1 MRRVEI
7 IGVDTSSLPKLSGEE
22 SRRYLEEIKNG
33 NDEMKKEFV
42 TANLRLVLS
51 IVQRF
56 GGNGKN
62 DSDDLFQI
70 GCIGLLKALN
80 NFDTSQNVRFSTYAV
95 PMIIGE
101 IRRYMRESTGIK
113 VSRSQR
119 DIAYKALSARERMM
133 RNGADGSVCMTE
145 IAKEIDMPISEIACA
160 LDAVS
165 EPVSYYEP
173 VFSDGDDGMMLMEQ
187 LADDKNTDEK
197 WTENLALNDAL
208 ERVTERE
215 REILF
220 LRYYI
225 GKTQVEISDMVGI
238 SQAQVSRL
246 EKSAIATI
254 KSYLQ

>member
-1 MRRVEI
+1 MRKVEI
-7 IGVDTSSLPKLSGEE
+7 IGVDTSLLPKLSGEE
-22 SRRYLEEIKNG
+22 SRRYLEEIKKG
-33 NDEMKKEFV
+33 DDEKKKEFI

-56 GGNGKN
+56 GGNEKN

-101 IRRYMRESTGIK
+101 IRRYIRESTGIK
-113 VSRSQR
+113 VSRTQR

-133 RNGADGSVCMTE
+133 RDGADSCACMTE
-145 IAKEIDMPISEIACA
+145 IAREIDVPVSEIACA

-165 EPVSYYEP
+165 EPVSYFEP
-173 VFSDGDDGMMLMEQ
+173 VFSDGEDGMMLMEQ
-187 LADDKNTDEK
+187 LADQKNTDER

-208 ERVTERE
+208 ARVTERE
-215 REILF
+215 KEILY

-225 GKTQVEISDMVGI
+225 GKTQVEISEMVGI

-254 KSYLQ
+254 RSYLQ